1 MAAADPASGAGAVR
15 SVLAALAGDGIPEQ
29 AELATA
35 VRSTLRALAAAAP
48 GHSVEVRVPPW
59 GAVQCVAGPR
69 HTRGT
74 PKAVVETDP
83 VTWVL
88 LATGRLDLAA
98 ATADGRV
105 RASGERSDLASYLP
119 VQGPWLDSGPA

>member
-1 MAAADPASGAGAVR
+1 MIDPADAERAVR
-15 SVLAALAGDGIPEQ
+15 AVIAAVSTGQPPQKAD
-29 AELATA
+29 LATA
-35 VRSTLRALAAAAP
+35 VRATLRALETAAP

-83 VTWVL
+83 VTWLL
-88 LATGRLDLAA
+88 LATGRLQVAA
-98 ATADGRV
+98 ATADGRL

-119 VQGPWLDSGPA
+119 VAGAWLDEV

>member
-1 MAAADPASGAGAVR
+1 MIDPADGDRAVR
-15 SVLAALAGDGIPEQ
+15 AVIAALSAGPPPQQ
-29 AELATA
+29 ADLATA
-35 VRSTLRALAAAAP
+35 VRATLRALAAAAP

-83 VTWVL
+83 VTWLL
-88 LATGRLDLAA
+88 LATGRLEVAT
-98 ATADGRV
+98 ATADGRL

-119 VQGPWLDSGPA
+119 VPGPWLDVG

>member
-1 MAAADPASGAGAVR
+1 MAPSKPPAALDDAGRAALAA
-15 SVLAALAGDGIPEQ
+15 VLAALDAGAEPER
-29 AELATA
+29 ADVALA
-35 VRSTLRALAAAAP
+35 VRATLRVLAAAAP

-83 VTWVL
+83 VTWL
-88 LATGRLDLAA
+88 RLATGLVGFEDAHARGL
-98 ATADGRV
+98 V
-105 RASGERSDLASYLP
+105 RASGERSDLAAYLP
-119 VQGPWLDSGPA
+119 VV

>member
-1 MAAADPASGAGAVR
+1 VRAVIAAVSTGQPPQKAD
-15 SVLAALAGDGIPEQ
+15 
-29 AELATA
+29 LATA
-35 VRSTLRALAAAAP
+35 VRATLRALETAAP

-83 VTWVL
+83 VTWLL
-88 LATGRLDLAA
+88 LATGRLQVAA
-98 ATADGRV
+98 ATADGRL

-119 VQGPWLDSGPA
+119 VAGAWLDEV